1 MPEYRGYV
9 DPSTVG
15 TNPTLDWNKV
25 ITGVQKTII
34 DQEATREATRQKMEK
49 ETNEL
54 SNEMNNIATGQSQSA
69 NQFMTSTSY
78 QSKKVLNEAYK
89 LYTAG
94 KITKE
99 RLNSIKG
106 NMSSMFN
113 DVNESAKTLQADY
126 AKYVEMSEKGE
137 LSAFSD
143 EMQKIKGDA
152 MNLSNKT
159 MYIDP
164 STGKGY
170 LAKVLE
176 DGSIDKQDLQ
186 DPAWLKTNPSFF
198 DPKVKVEEEVNAFS
212 KDIAGF
218 TKVMG
223 NPPAGG
229 IWTLDSAVK
238 NNPQFES
245 LAKKISNSIASTPNR
260 MASILTDTIGGYGY
274 GETAEDGK
282 RIETKW
288 NLSTGRK
295 EPIITDAMKADVDKA
310 IREFL
315 VSQINYEQKNVWM
328 PPVFAPKE
336 GKETPPVPTTQD
348 IRYETSTEVGGVTT
362 PRSGFTMD
370 VPVVDK
376 RTGAAQNLKTIYLDP
391 TTNELQIVIEEKSV
405 IDGATSVSDITYSNK
420 IRKGKDGKDKAPD
433 ISKISSI
440 ASQIYDPAR
449 RRYLSGYKELYDY
462 LRPKAQANWERIQA
476 QGLNAPKEENITQSE
491 FNSKWAKLSPGQSM
505 VGPDG
510 NTYTKK

>member
-25 ITGVQKTII
+25 ITGVQKTLI

-54 SNEMNNIATGQSQSA
+54 SNEMNKIATGQSQSA
-69 NQFMTSTSY
+69 NEFMTSTSY

-99 RLNSIKG
+99 KLNSIKG
-106 NMSSMFN
+106 NMSSMFT

-137 LSAFSD
+137 LSAFAD

-164 STGKGY
+164 STGRGY

-176 DGSIDKQDLQ
+176 DGSIDKEDLQ

-198 DPKVKVEEEVNAFS
+198 DPKVKVEEELNAYS

-223 NPPAGG
+223 RPPAGG
-229 IWTLDSAVK
+229 IWTVDDAVSR
-238 NNPQFES
+238 PEFES
-245 LAKKISNSIASTPNR
+245 LSKKISNAIASTPNR
-260 MASILTDTIGGYGY
+260 IASILTDTIGGYGY
-274 GETAEDGK
+274 GETA
-282 RIETKW
+282 
-288 NLSTGRK
+288 SV
-295 EPIITDAMKADVDKA
+295 IIGSFLPVL
-310 IREFL
+310 RFHL
-315 VSQINYEQKNVWM
+315 VSILF
-328 PPVFAPKE
+328 PSSA
-336 GKETPPVPTTQD
+336 
-348 IRYETSTEVGGVTT
+348 
-362 PRSGFTMD
+362 
-370 VPVVDK
+370 
-376 RTGAAQNLKTIYLDP
+376 
-391 TTNELQIVIEEKSV
+391 
-405 IDGATSVSDITYSNK
+405 VS
-420 IRKGKDGKDKAPD
+420 P
-433 ISKISSI
+433 
-440 ASQIYDPAR
+440 
-449 RRYLSGYKELYDY
+449 
-462 LRPKAQANWERIQA
+462 
-476 QGLNAPKEENITQSE
+476 
-491 FNSKWAKLSPGQSM
+491 
-505 VGPDG
+505 
-510 NTYTKK
+510 

>member
-25 ITGVQKTII
+25 ITGVQKTLI

-54 SNEMNNIATGQSQSA
+54 SNEMSKIATGQSQDG

-99 RLNSIKG
+99 KLRFIEG

-137 LSAFSD
+137 LSAFAD

-164 STGKGY
+164 STGRGF

-176 DGSIDKQDLQ
+176 DGSIDKEDLQ

-198 DPKVKVEEEVNAFS
+198 DPKVKVEEELNAYS
-212 KDIAGF
+212 KDIAKF

-223 NPPAGG
+223 RPPAGG

-260 MASILTDTIGGYGY
+260 IASILTDTIGGYGY

-295 EPIITDAMKADVDKA
+295 EPIITEAMKADVYSA
-310 IREFL
+310 VGEFL
-315 VSQINYEQKNVWM
+315 VSQINYEEKQVEGTYRA
-328 PPVFAPKE
+328 PVFAPKE
-336 GKETPPVPTTQD
+336 GKETPAIPTIQD
-348 IRYETSTEVGGVTT
+348 IEYTAGQKIEGGKYTPVST
-362 PRSGFTMD
+362 FTMNVD
-370 VPVVDK
+370 IVDK
-376 RTGAAQNLKTIYLDP
+376 STKNEQKLKKWDVNAETGEIRGT
-391 TTNELQIVIEEKSV
+391 VEEDV
-405 IDGATSVSDITYSNK
+405 IDKDGNKTRSTVVYSNRRYTDEEGEVK
-420 IRKGKDGKDKAPD
+420 KPD
-433 ISKISSI
+433 IAKL
-440 ASQIYDPAR
+440 ASFYKKIYDKGR
-449 RRYLSGYKELYDY
+449 GRYLKPKEVEEY
-462 LRPKAQANWERIQA
+462 LISRAKANYQEIKA
-476 QGLNAPKEENITQSE
+476 QGLNVVPEEFDAQAYYNQ
-491 FNSKWAKLSPGQSM
+491 
-505 VGPDG
+505 
-510 NTYTKK
+510 KKGKK

>member
-25 ITGVQKTII
+25 ITDVQKTLI

-54 SNEMNNIATGQSQSA
+54 SNEMSKIATGQSQDG

-99 RLNSIKG
+99 KLRFIEG

-137 LSAFSD
+137 LSAFAD

-164 STGKGY
+164 STGRGF

-176 DGSIDKQDLQ
+176 DGSIDKEDLQ

-198 DPKVKVEEEVNAFS
+198 DPKVKVEEELNAYS
-212 KDIAGF
+212 KDIAKF

-223 NPPAGG
+223 RPPAGG

-260 MASILTDTIGGYGY
+260 IASILTDTIGGYGY

-295 EPIITDAMKADVDKA
+295 EPIITEAMKADVYSA
-310 IREFL
+310 VGEFL
-315 VSQINYEQKNVWM
+315 VSQINYEEKQVEGTYR
-328 PPVFAPKE
+328 APATKE
-336 GKETPPVPTTQD
+336 GKATPPVPTTQD
-348 IRYETSTEVGGVTT
+348 IKYTTSTEVNGVKT
-362 PRSGFTMD
+362 PRSGFTME

-376 RTGAAQNLKTIYLDP
+376 NTGAAQNLKTIYLDP
-391 TTNELQIVIEEKSV
+391 TTNELQMVIEEKNV
-405 IDGATSVSDITYSNK
+405 VDGITSVADITYSSK
-420 IRKGKDGKDKAPD
+420 GRKDKKGKTIPPD
-433 ISKISSI
+433 ISKISNI
-440 ASQIYDPAR
+440 ASQIYDPVR
-449 RRYLSGYKELYDY
+449 KRYLSGYKELYDY
-462 LRPKAQANWERIQA
+462 LRPQA
-476 QGLNAPKEENITQSE
+476 Q
-491 FNSKWAKLSPGQSM
+491 SKWESIQKQKLD
-505 VGPDG
+505 VIEEFDAE
-510 NTYTKK
+510 TYYNQQKGKK